1 MSAYKQKGASMC
13 CMWLMVCVK
22 YDDVTLSISDPNKV
36 DGTHFHFAELWHVIS
51 VFTDVIGSL

>member
-1 MSAYKQKGASMC
+1 M
-13 CMWLMVCVK
+13 LMVCVK